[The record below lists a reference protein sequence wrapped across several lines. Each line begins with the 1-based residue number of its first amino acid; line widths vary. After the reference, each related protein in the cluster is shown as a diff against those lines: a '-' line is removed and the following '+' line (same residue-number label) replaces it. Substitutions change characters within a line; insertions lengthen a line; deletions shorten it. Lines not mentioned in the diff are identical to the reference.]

1 MKTIK
6 DFSDVQAKK
15 AAGRYWAK
23 RDQFIWANVRVKYC
37 QDEAAWIVYGYF
49 RLREDK
55 KPEILASQRLKKDAI
70 AEAQLYAFDT
80 SAGPQRSE
88 HVYTYNKRGE
98 LMDAFYIDNRGRL
111 SK

>member
-23 RDQFIWANVRVKYC
+23 RDQFVWASVRVKYC
-37 QDEAAWIVYGYF
+37 HDQAAWIVYGHF
-49 RLREDK
+49 LLRDEK
-55 KPEILASQRLKKDAI
+55 KPEVLASERLKKDAI
-70 AEAQLYAFDT
+70 AVAQLYAFDT

-88 HVYTYNKRGE
+88 HVYTYNKRGV
-98 LMDAFYIDNRGRL
+98 LMDAFFIDNRGRI
-111 SK
+111 KK